1 RIGKRGGDMIK
12 RFSQRRKLLIGGC
25 IFAAVVIGVA
35 CTGITPAQAASC
47 EVSMQASGDQMLS
60 SSSDWT
66 WTASDGDLSKTPPLG
81 IGQEILQGGY
91 SGSVLVSGPGT
102 YSNDRSL
109 STDDILEFS
118 TGQQVDNQGLG
129 ILTESLMVYSYGSP
143 SAGVTCGA
151 DSFDADGTNLTRQAY
166 CEYAGASTM
175 FITDALNYH
184 SAGGI
189 SQGDTELPDSLAM
202 DVSSLGNGYGSFA
215 AGSRSLIGIGNTSAL
230 GYVHT
235 TSERVGA
242 AGVFTMNGKVRWIS
256 FIGG

>member
-1 RIGKRGGDMIK
+1 MNRLTR
-12 RFSQRRKLLIGGC
+12 RRKLLIGGC
-25 IFAAVVIGVA
+25 VFAAVVLGMA

-102 YSNDRSL
+102 YSSERSL

-118 TGQQVDNQGLG
+118 TGQQADSQGLG
-129 ILTESLMVYSYGSP
+129 ILSESLMVNSCGSP
-143 SAGVTCGA
+143 AAGVTCGS
-151 DSFDADGTNLTRQAY
+151 DSLDAEGANLTRQAY

-175 FITDALNYH
+175 FITDSLDYH

-189 SQGDTELPDSLAM
+189 SQGDTEQPDSLAM
-202 DVSSLGNGYGSFA
+202 DVSSFGNGYGSFA
-215 AGSRSLIGIGNTSAL
+215 AGSRSLIGIGNTTAL

-242 AGVFTMNGKVRWIS
+242 AGNFMVNGRARWSSFT
-256 FIGG
+256 

>member
-1 RIGKRGGDMIK
+1 MIK
-12 RFSQRRKLLIGGC
+12 RFSQRRKLVIGGC
-25 IFAAVVIGVA
+25 IFAAVVLGVA

-102 YSNDRSL
+102 YSSERSL

-118 TGQQVDNQGLG
+118 TGQQVDSQGLG
-129 ILTESLMVYSYGSP
+129 ILSESLMVNSCGSP
-143 SAGVTCGA
+143 AAGVTCGS
-151 DSFDADGTNLTRQAY
+151 DSFDAEGANLTRQAV

-175 FITDALNYH
+175 FMTDALNYH

-189 SQGDTELPDSLAM
+189 SQGDTERPDSLMM
-202 DVSSLGNGYGSFA
+202 DVSSAGNGYGSFA
-215 AGSRSLIGIGNTSAL
+215 AGSRSLIGIGNTTAL

-235 TSERVGA
+235 TSERVGV
-242 AGVFTMNGKVRWIS
+242 AGNFVVNGQVRWSS
-256 FIGG
+256 FVSSS